1 MVSRQTHPTQNLEI
15 QVNVTGVLPRPM
27 PRSKV
32 YHRPPGHVWHGL
44 VTYSAVW
51 ENEEP
56 IEQVTNDVQ

>member
-1 MVSRQTHPTQNLEI
+1 
-15 QVNVTGVLPRPM
+15 M